1 MKTISTFIKAIIAGA
16 FISIGG
22 TAFLMIENKIIG
34 SLFFAVG
41 LFAICTM
48 GFNLFTG
55 KVCYTFENKPSYI
68 LQLIVIWIGNLCG
81 AILVSILESFTRIY
95 PTLQEKAL
103 VMVQAKFVDNPISL
117 LILGIFCN
125 ILIYLAVDGYK
136 NNPHELGKYL
146 AIIFG
151 VSVFIICGFEHCV
164 ADMYY
169 ISIANAWT
177 YAHAIETI
185 IIVTIGN
192 IIGGISLPLIKKL
205 ITKID

>member
-1 MKTISTFIKAIIAGA
+1 MKIVNNFIKAIVAGM
-16 FISIGG
+16 FIGIGG
-22 TAFLMIENKIIG
+22 TAFLMIENKVVG
-34 SLFFAVG
+34 ALFFSVG

-55 KVCYTFENKPSYI
+55 KVCYVFENKISY
-68 LQLIVIWIGNLCG
+68 LLDLLVIWIGNLCG
-81 AILVSILESFTRIY
+81 CLLIAFLESLTRIY
-95 PTLQEKAL
+95 PTLQQKA
-103 VMVQAKFVDNPISL
+103 VTMCQAKFIDNPISL

-125 ILIYLAVDGYK
+125 VLIYLAVDGYK

-192 IIGGISLPLIKKL
+192 CLGGISIPLIKK
-205 ITKID
+205 IVK

>member
-1 MKTISTFIKAIIAGA
+1 MKIVKTFIKAIVAGM
-16 FISIGG
+16 FIGIGG
-22 TAFLMIENKIIG
+22 SAFLMIENKVVG
-34 SLFFAVG
+34 SIMFAVG

-55 KVCYTFENKPSYI
+55 KVCYVFENKLSYLLDLVI
-68 LQLIVIWIGNLCG
+68 IWIGNLCG
-81 AILVSILESFTRIY
+81 TLLIATLESFTRIY
-95 PTLQEKAL
+95 PTLQQKAL
-103 VMVQAKFVDNPISL
+103 AMCQIKFVDEPISW
-117 LILGIFCN
+117 LILGFFCN

-146 AIIFG
+146 SIIFG

-177 YAHAIETI
+177 YAHAIEVI
-185 IIVTIGN
+185 AVVTIGN
-192 IIGGISLPLIKKL
+192 CLGGVFIPLIKK
-205 ITKID
+205 IAE

>member
-1 MKTISTFIKAIIAGA
+1 MKIVKTFIKAIVAGM
-16 FISIGG
+16 FIGIGG
-22 TAFLMIENKIIG
+22 SAFLMIENKVVG
-34 SLFFAVG
+34 SVMFAVG

-55 KVCYTFENKPSYI
+55 KVCYVFENKLSY
-68 LQLIVIWIGNLCG
+68 LLDLVIIWVGNLCG
-81 AILVSILESFTRIY
+81 TLLITTLESFTRIY
-95 PTLQEKAL
+95 PTLQQKAL
-103 VMVQAKFVDNPISL
+103 AMCQIKFVDEPISW
-117 LILGIFCN
+117 LILGFFCN

-146 AIIFG
+146 SIIFG

-177 YAHAIETI
+177 YAHAIEVI
-185 IIVTIGN
+185 AVVTIGN
-192 IIGGISLPLIKKL
+192 CLGGIFIPLIKK
-205 ITKID
+205 IAE

>member
-1 MKTISTFIKAIIAGA
+1 MKTVNTFIKAIIAGA

-22 TAFLMIENKIIG
+22 TVFLMIENKIIG

-55 KVCYTFENKPSYI
+55 KICYVFENKPSYL

-81 AILVSILESFTRIY
+81 TILVSMLQSFTRIY
-95 PTLQEKAL
+95 PALQEKAL
-103 VMVQAKFVDNPISL
+103 LMVQSRFIDEPISL

-146 AIIFG
+146 SIIFG

-192 IIGGISLPLIKKL
+192 IIGGITLPLIKKL
-205 ITKID
+205 TTKID

>member
-1 MKTISTFIKAIIAGA
+1 MKLLKIFLKAVVAGIFIG
-16 FISIGG
+16 IGG
-22 TAFLMIENKIIG
+22 TAFLMIENKVIG
-34 SLFFAVG
+34 SIMFAVG

-55 KVCYTFENKPSYI
+55 KVCYVFENKVTYLI
-68 LQLIVIWIGNLCG
+68 DLIVIWLGNLCG
-81 AILVSILESFTRIY
+81 TILIALLESFTRIY

-103 VMVQAKFVDNPISL
+103 IMCQTKFTDEPISW
-117 LILGIFCN
+117 LILGFFCN
-125 ILIYLAVDGYK
+125 ILIYLAVDEYK

-146 AIIFG
+146 SIIFG

-177 YAHAIETI
+177 YAHAFEVIA
-185 IIVTIGN
+185 IVTIGN
-192 IIGGISLPLIKKL
+192 CIGGIFIPFIKM
-205 ITKID
+205 ITK